1 MVNWAHELGIDLFLL
16 EQEHPATPAQGRLR
30 REHEAKAEFYWVCR
44 WRLEREEIVGVYDA
58 KLFGVSNLDPAR
70 DRRRRKTKVRKPNPP
85 LVKVG
90 NRYFSERRVALA
102 LGITGEQKP

>member
-16 EQEHPATPAQGRLR
+16 EQEHPATAAQGRLR
-30 REHEAKAEFYWVCR
+30 REHEARADFYWAR
-44 WRLEREEIVGVYDA
+44 QRRLEREAIVGVYDP
-58 KLFGVSNLDPAR
+58 KLFQVRNVDPAR
-70 DRRRRKTKVRKPNPP
+70 DRPRKAKVRKPNPP